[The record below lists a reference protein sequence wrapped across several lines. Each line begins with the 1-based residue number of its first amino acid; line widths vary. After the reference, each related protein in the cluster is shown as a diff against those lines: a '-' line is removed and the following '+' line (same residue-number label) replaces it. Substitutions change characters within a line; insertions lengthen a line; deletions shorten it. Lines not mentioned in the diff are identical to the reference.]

1 MPKRILIVSRYF
13 WPDKTPESLILYS
26 LAKFLVTKG
35 YEVDVLSSLPFE
47 KGNEK
52 NIDQTRIEITKG
64 VQIIRIKLS
73 WEKGKS
79 SLIRIKNS
87 LKLAFKTL
95 CLAFKNNYGIII
107 SSSNPPVVGP
117 FSCAISSLIN
127 RAKFIYYCMDVTP
140 EVGTINGDF
149 KNPLFYKILEII
161 DTLTCLVSN
170 PIIVHSNDMRKTLK
184 KRTFGSRFKFKI
196 LNNFSVKT
204 NSNKNKEGLYKTNK
218 NKLRIIYAGN
228 MGRFQGLE
236 TAIKAMSLINK
247 NKDIEL
253 IFIGEG
259 LNKKNLIKLSNELQ
273 ANVKF
278 YPYLEPSLAK
288 NFIKKAD
295 LGLISLTKNVYKFS
309 YPSKTMTYLEQGK
322 PIIAIVEEESNIAQD
337 LISGSYGYVVPHEE
351 DSLANLLIYLKK
363 NSQEVSLKSL
373 NAFKSYEDL
382 FSERVVLKKWVAI
395 IENDN

>member
-1 MPKRILIVSRYF
+1 
-13 WPDKTPESLILYS
+13 
-26 LAKFLVTKG
+26 
-35 YEVDVLSSLPFE
+35 
-47 KGNEK
+47 
-52 NIDQTRIEITKG
+52 
-64 VQIIRIKLS
+64 
-73 WEKGKS
+73 
-79 SLIRIKNS
+79 
-87 LKLAFKTL
+87 
-95 CLAFKNNYGIII
+95 
-107 SSSNPPVVGP
+107 
-117 FSCAISSLIN
+117 
-127 RAKFIYYCMDVTP
+127 
-140 EVGTINGDF
+140 
-149 KNPLFYKILEII
+149 
-161 DTLTCLVSN
+161 
-170 PIIVHSNDMRKTLK
+170 
-184 KRTFGSRFKFKI
+184 
-196 LNNFSVKT
+196 
-204 NSNKNKEGLYKTNK
+204 
-218 NKLRIIYAGN
+218 

-259 LNKKNLIKLSNELQ
+259 LNKKNLIKLSKELQ
-273 ANVKF
+273 ANAKF

-309 YPSKTMTYLEQGK
+309 YPSKTMTYLELGK